1 MKRDEFM
8 KNIEECEILGNFDQK
23 LLDQA
28 AAMFEKWG
36 FLAHDP
42 GLWAKTDKEH
52 LFQTHGLN
60 DKNDDGEAV
69 KKEKKALRCVAS
81 KIMKTQISKE
91 DAVGIMKNFNRIMEP
106 GFRWLE

>member
-8 KNIEECEILGNFDQK
+8 KDIQECEIPDNFDQD

-36 FLAHDP
+36 LLAHDP

-52 LFQTHGLN
+52 LFKDFGLN
-60 DKNDDGEAV
+60 DKVSDNDAV
-69 KKEKKALRCVAS
+69 KRQKKSLRCISS
-81 KIMKTQISKE
+81 KMIKTQISKE
-91 DAVGIMKNFNRIMEP
+91 DAVGIMKNFNKIGDP
-106 GFRWLE
+106 GFRWLQ

>member
-8 KNIEECEILGNFDQK
+8 NLIQECEMLGNFDQG

-36 FLAHDP
+36 SLAHDP

-52 LFQTHGLN
+52 LFHDFGLSDTASDSN
-60 DKNDDGEAV
+60 AV
-69 KKEKKALRCVAS
+69 KNEKKALRCISS
-81 KIMKTQISKE
+81 KIMTSQINKD
-91 DAVGIMKNFNRIMEP
+91 DAVGIMKNFNKIGGP
-106 GFRWLE
+106 GFRWLQ